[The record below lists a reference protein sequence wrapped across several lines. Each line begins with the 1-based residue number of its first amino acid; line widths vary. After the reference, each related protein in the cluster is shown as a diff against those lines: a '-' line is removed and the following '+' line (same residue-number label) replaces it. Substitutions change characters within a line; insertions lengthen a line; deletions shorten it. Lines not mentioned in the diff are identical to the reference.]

1 MRKLNENNAFLREV
15 VTGSRV
21 EFNDLRKAKEF
32 VLEKVAKFLTA
43 GSNINEHGSYGNEE
57 GAGGE

>member
-1 MRKLNENNAFLREV
+1 MRRLNEDSAFLREV

-32 VLEKVAKFLTA
+32 VLEKVAKFLAA
-43 GSNINEHGSYGNEE
+43 GSNINDLGNYGNDDVT
-57 GAGGE
+57 GD